1 MMNVTNKL
9 KETRRMVRMEEHQI
23 ETNTSS
29 QREQHKK
36 GKAGWGQTI
45 VSGLIGSVLTATIF
59 ITAGDQF
66 FTDTTTPTENPAS
79 TAAEKDLTK
88 DNGVNVQPTSY
99 TGTTSLA
106 DMVESASK
114 AIVGVVNYQQS
125 ANRFAQNSQEVES
138 GTGSGVMYKV
148 DGKNAYIVTNN
159 HVIEGASK
167 VEISLYNGKTTTAEI
182 VGSDALTDLA
192 VLKIDASLAPGEIKF
207 GDSSA
212 VRAGEQVVAIGNPL
226 GLDFSRTVTEGI
238 ISAAERTIDVDT
250 SSGTWGL
257 NVIQTDAAINPGNS
271 GGALINSKGEV
282 IGINSL
288 KISVNGVEGLG
299 FAIPSNDVIPI
310 VDEMIK
316 TGKVTRP
323 YLGVGLA
330 DLAQL
335 PQAYVQNISQN
346 VKAGV
351 MVTNVANGSAA
362 EKGGIQQE
370 DIITAMNG
378 KEIKSALELRKYL
391 YTEAKVNEKVS
402 VEVYRGNQKLTLQ
415 VTLGES
421 QKQVPE

>member
-1 MMNVTNKL
+1 
-9 KETRRMVRMEEHQI
+9 MEEHQI

-29 QREQHKK
+29 QREPQKK

-59 ITAGDQF
+59 VTAGDQLF
-66 FTDTTTPTENPAS
+66 PGTTAPTENQA
-79 TAAEKDLTK
+79 TKAVEKDITK
-88 DNGVNVQPTSY
+88 DNGINVQTTSY

-125 ANRFAQNSQEVES
+125 ANRFALNSQEVES
-138 GTGSGVMYKV
+138 GTGSGVMYKI

-167 VEISLYNGKTTTAEI
+167 VEVSLYNGKTTTAEI

-288 KISVNGVEGLG
+288 KISVSGVEGLG

-316 TGKVTRP
+316 TGKVIRP

-330 DLAQL
+330 DLAEL
-335 PQAYVQNISQN
+335 PQAYVQNIPQN

-351 MVTNVANGSAA
+351 MVTDVANGSAA
-362 EKGGIQQE
+362 EKGGLQQE

-378 KEIKSALELRKYL
+378 KEIKSAMELRKYL

-402 VEVYRGNQKLTLQ
+402 VDVYRGNQKLTLK
-415 VTLGES
+415 VTLGQS
-421 QKQVPE
+421 Q

>member
-1 MMNVTNKL
+1 
-9 KETRRMVRMEEHQI
+9 MEEHQI
-23 ETNTSS
+23 ETNTSL
-29 QREQHKK
+29 QKEPQKK

-59 ITAGDQF
+59 TTAGDQLF
-66 FTDTTTPTENPAS
+66 PHTPAENPTS
-79 TAAEKDLTK
+79 TTVEKDITK
-88 DNGVNVQPTSY
+88 DNGVNVQNTSY

-125 ANRFAQNSQEVES
+125 ANRFALNSQEVES
-138 GTGSGVMYKV
+138 GTGSGVMYKI

-167 VEISLYNGKTTTAEI
+167 VEVSLYNGKTTTAEI

-207 GDSSA
+207 GDSNA
-212 VRAGEQVVAIGNPL
+212 IRAGEQVVAIGNPL

-330 DLAQL
+330 DLAEL
-335 PQAYVQNISQN
+335 PPAYVQNIPQN

-351 MVTNVANGSAA
+351 MVTNVATGSAA
-362 EKGGIQQE
+362 EKGGLQQE

-378 KEIKSALELRKYL
+378 KEIKSAMELRKYL

-402 VEVYRGNQKLTLQ
+402 VEVYRGNKKVTLQ
-415 VTLGES
+415 VTLGQS
-421 QKQVPE
+421 Q

>member
-23 ETNTSS
+23 ETNTSL
-29 QREQHKK
+29 QKEPQKK
-36 GKAGWGQTI
+36 GKVGWGQTI

-59 ITAGDQF
+59 VTAGDQLF
-66 FTDTTTPTENPAS
+66 PGTPTENQTS
-79 TAAEKDLTK
+79 TAVEKDITK
-88 DNGVNVQPTSY
+88 DNSINVQPTSY

-125 ANRFAQNSQEVES
+125 ANRFALTSQEVES
-138 GTGSGVMYKV
+138 GTGSGVMYKI

-167 VEISLYNGKTTTAEI
+167 VEVSLYNGKTTTAEI

-207 GDSSA
+207 GDSNA
-212 VRAGEQVVAIGNPL
+212 IRAGEQVVAIGNPL

-330 DLAQL
+330 DLAEL
-335 PQAYVQNISQN
+335 PQAYVQNIPQN

-362 EKGGIQQE
+362 EKGGLQQE

-378 KEIKSALELRKYL
+378 KEIKSAMELRKYL

-402 VEVYRGNQKLTLQ
+402 VDVYRGNQKLTLQ
-415 VTLGES
+415 VTLGQS
-421 QKQVPE
+421 Q

>member
-1 MMNVTNKL
+1 
-9 KETRRMVRMEEHQI
+9 MEEHQI
-23 ETNTSS
+23 ETNTSL
-29 QREQHKK
+29 QKEPQKK

-59 ITAGDQF
+59 VTAGDQLF
-66 FTDTTTPTENPAS
+66 PGTPTENQTS
-79 TAAEKDLTK
+79 TAVEKDITK
-88 DNGVNVQPTSY
+88 DNSINVQTTSY

-125 ANRFAQNSQEVES
+125 ANRFALTSQEVES
-138 GTGSGVMYKV
+138 GTGSGVMYKI

-167 VEISLYNGKTTTAEI
+167 VEVSLYNGKTTTAEI

-207 GDSSA
+207 GDSNA
-212 VRAGEQVVAIGNPL
+212 IRAGEQVVAIGNPL

-330 DLAQL
+330 DLAEL
-335 PQAYVQNISQN
+335 PQAYVQNIPQN

-362 EKGGIQQE
+362 EKGGLQQE

-378 KEIKSALELRKYL
+378 KEIKSAMELRKYL

-402 VEVYRGNQKLTLQ
+402 VQVYRGSQKLTLQ
-415 VTLGES
+415 VTLGQS
-421 QKQVPE
+421 Q

>member
-1 MMNVTNKL
+1 
-9 KETRRMVRMEEHQI
+9 MEEHQI

-29 QREQHKK
+29 QREQQKK

-59 ITAGDQF
+59 VTAGDQLF
-66 FTDTTTPTENPAS
+66 PSTPTENQAS
-79 TAAEKDLTK
+79 TTVEKDITK
-88 DNGVNVQPTSY
+88 DNGVNVQNTSY
-99 TGTTSLA
+99 TETTNLA

-138 GTGSGVMYKV
+138 GTGSGVMYKI

-167 VEISLYNGKTTTAEI
+167 VEVSLYNGKTTTAEI

-192 VLKIDASLAPGEIKF
+192 VLKIDASLSPGEIKF
-207 GDSSA
+207 GDSSTI
-212 VRAGEQVVAIGNPL
+212 RAGEQVVAIGNPL

-238 ISAAERTIDVDT
+238 VSAAERTIDVET
-250 SSGTWGL
+250 SSGIWGL

-271 GGALINSKGEV
+271 GGALINAKGEV

-323 YLGVGLA
+323 FLGVGLA
-330 DLAQL
+330 DLAEL
-335 PQAYVQNISQN
+335 PQAYVQNIPKN

-351 MVTNVANGSAA
+351 MVANVAEGSAA
-362 EKGGIQQE
+362 EKGGLQQE

-378 KEIKSALELRKYL
+378 KEIKNAMELRKYL

-415 VTLGES
+415 VTLGQS
-421 QKQVPE
+421 Q

>member
-1 MMNVTNKL
+1 
-9 KETRRMVRMEEHQI
+9 MEEHQI

-29 QREQHKK
+29 QREPQKK

-59 ITAGDQF
+59 VTAGDQLF
-66 FTDTTTPTENPAS
+66 PGTTAPTENQA
-79 TAAEKDLTK
+79 TKAVEKDITK
-88 DNGVNVQPTSY
+88 DNGINVQTTSY
-99 TGTTSLA
+99 TGTPSLA

-125 ANRFAQNSQEVES
+125 ANRFALNSQEVES
-138 GTGSGVMYKV
+138 GTGSGVMYKI

-167 VEISLYNGKTTTAEI
+167 VEVSLYNGKTTTAEI

-207 GDSSA
+207 GDSST

-330 DLAQL
+330 DLAEL
-335 PQAYVQNISQN
+335 PQAYAQNIPQN

-351 MVTNVANGSAA
+351 MVTDVANGSAA
-362 EKGGIQQE
+362 EKGGLQQE

-378 KEIKSALELRKYL
+378 KEIKSAMELRKYL

-402 VEVYRGNQKLTLQ
+402 VDVYRGNQKLTLH
-415 VTLGES
+415 VTLGQS
-421 QKQVPE
+421 Q

>member
-1 MMNVTNKL
+1 
-9 KETRRMVRMEEHQI
+9 MEEHQI
-23 ETNTSS
+23 ETNTSL
-29 QREQHKK
+29 QKEPQKK
-36 GKAGWGQTI
+36 GKVGWGQTI

-59 ITAGDQF
+59 VTAGDQLF
-66 FTDTTTPTENPAS
+66 PGTPTENQTS
-79 TAAEKDLTK
+79 TAVEKDITK
-88 DNGVNVQPTSY
+88 DNSINVQPTSY

-125 ANRFAQNSQEVES
+125 ANRFALTSQEVES
-138 GTGSGVMYKV
+138 GTGSGVMYKI

-167 VEISLYNGKTTTAEI
+167 VEVSLYNGKTTTAEI

-207 GDSSA
+207 GDSNA
-212 VRAGEQVVAIGNPL
+212 IRAGEQVVAIGNPL

-330 DLAQL
+330 DLAEL
-335 PQAYVQNISQN
+335 PQAYVQNIPQN

-362 EKGGIQQE
+362 EKGGLQQE

-378 KEIKSALELRKYL
+378 KEIKSAMELRKYL

-402 VEVYRGNQKLTLQ
+402 VDVYRGNQKLTLQ
-415 VTLGES
+415 VTLGQS
-421 QKQVPE
+421 Q

>member
-23 ETNTSS
+23 ETNTSL
-29 QREQHKK
+29 QKEPQKK

-59 ITAGDQF
+59 VTAGDQLF
-66 FTDTTTPTENPAS
+66 PGTPTENQTS
-79 TAAEKDLTK
+79 TAVEKDITK
-88 DNGVNVQPTSY
+88 DNNVNVQPTSY

-125 ANRFAQNSQEVES
+125 ANRFALNSQEVES
-138 GTGSGVMYKV
+138 GTGSGVMYKI

-167 VEISLYNGKTTTAEI
+167 VEVSLYNGKTTTAEI

-192 VLKIDASLAPGEIKF
+192 VLKIDATLAPGEIKF
-207 GDSSA
+207 GDSNEI
-212 VRAGEQVVAIGNPL
+212 RAGEQVVAIGNPL

-330 DLAQL
+330 DLAEL
-335 PQAYVQNISQN
+335 PQAYVQNIPQN

-351 MVTNVANGSAA
+351 MVTNVATGSAA
-362 EKGGIQQE
+362 EKGGLQQE

-378 KEIKSALELRKYL
+378 KEIKSAMELRKYL

-402 VEVYRGNQKLTLQ
+402 VEVYRGNKKVTLQ
-415 VTLGES
+415 VTLGQS
-421 QKQVPE
+421 Q

>member
-1 MMNVTNKL
+1 
-9 KETRRMVRMEEHQI
+9 MEEHQI

-29 QREQHKK
+29 QREPQKK

-59 ITAGDQF
+59 VTAGDQLF
-66 FTDTTTPTENPAS
+66 PGTTAPTENQA
-79 TAAEKDLTK
+79 TKAVEKDITK
-88 DNGVNVQPTSY
+88 DNGINVQTTSY
-99 TGTTSLA
+99 TGATSLA

-125 ANRFAQNSQEVES
+125 ANRFALNSQEVES
-138 GTGSGVMYKV
+138 GTGSGVMYKI

-167 VEISLYNGKTTTAEI
+167 VEVSLYNGKTTTAEI

-288 KISVNGVEGLG
+288 KISVSGVEGLG

-330 DLAQL
+330 DLAEL
-335 PQAYVQNISQN
+335 PQAYVQNIPQN

-351 MVTNVANGSAA
+351 MVTDVANGSAA
-362 EKGGIQQE
+362 EKGGLQQE

-378 KEIKSALELRKYL
+378 KEIKSAMELRKYL

-402 VEVYRGNQKLTLQ
+402 VDVYRGNQKLTLH
-415 VTLGES
+415 VTLGQS
-421 QKQVPE
+421 Q

>member
-1 MMNVTNKL
+1 
-9 KETRRMVRMEEHQI
+9 MEEHQI
-23 ETNTSS
+23 ETNTSL
-29 QREQHKK
+29 QKEPQKK

-59 ITAGDQF
+59 ITAGDQLF
-66 FTDTTTPTENPAS
+66 PDTPAENPTS
-79 TAAEKDLTK
+79 TTVEKDITK
-88 DNGVNVQPTSY
+88 DNGVNVQNTSY

-125 ANRFAQNSQEVES
+125 ANRFALNSQEVES
-138 GTGSGVMYKV
+138 GTGSGVMYKI

-167 VEISLYNGKTTTAEI
+167 VEVSLYNGKTTTAEI

-207 GDSSA
+207 GDSNA
-212 VRAGEQVVAIGNPL
+212 IRAGEQVVAIGNPL

-330 DLAQL
+330 DLAEL
-335 PQAYVQNISQN
+335 PPAYVQNIPQN

-351 MVTNVANGSAA
+351 MVTNVATGSAA
-362 EKGGIQQE
+362 EKGGLQQE

-378 KEIKSALELRKYL
+378 KEIKSAMELRKYL

-402 VEVYRGNQKLTLQ
+402 VEVYRGNKKVTLQ
-415 VTLGES
+415 VTLGQS
-421 QKQVPE
+421 Q